1 MRNLIANSLLSL
13 SNLSTKLAVRAGRET
28 IDTDKLT
35 AGLSVTR
42 PDDNIGNAWET
53 LELQRNNL
61 FGIGTSRMVDTV
73 MAISSEANKAFRD
86 LVQFGNPGYT
96 IDVRP
101 ASARPIVDAFLERL
115 EMLHGPL
122 TGMLDMFWGGLF
134 LGGGFFFELVVDN
147 DLLPINLAI
156 LDPNSAAF
164 VNINSAE
171 AGGQYQA
178 LAQQQRFSQRLLNRE
193 LAFYAGYGSSPT
205 KPLGRPIINPGLY
218 ASVFLLT
225 IMQDLRR
232 VIAHQGYPRYH
243 YKIDIE
249 ELAKLINTLHPNL
262 IGNDARI
269 ASFIQQHQTQ
279 IKNQLES
286 LSPTSDFIGLSTIDI
301 SVPRG
306 SSTGFNLQGVEGY
319 IKLLE
324 RSITRGFNSTL
335 LLMGIQDAATEAN
348 AGSQLE
354 HYVSG
359 IESLQDTNALLV
371 SRALSLVLR
380 LYGRRGEVILKYK
393 KQRISDK
400 KVLAETEGLAIDNI
414 ITKRDAGLITSEQAR
429 SDADGLRIPFYL
441 GE

>member
-101 ASARPIVDAFLERL
+101 QSARPIVDAFLERL

-164 VNINSAE
+164 C
-171 AGGQYQA
+171 
-178 LAQQQRFSQRLLNRE
+178 
-193 LAFYAGYGSSPT
+193 
-205 KPLGRPIINPGLY
+205 
-218 ASVFLLT
+218 
-225 IMQDLRR
+225 
-232 VIAHQGYPRYH
+232 
-243 YKIDIE
+243 
-249 ELAKLINTLHPNL
+249 
-262 IGNDARI
+262 
-269 ASFIQQHQTQ
+269 
-279 IKNQLES
+279 
-286 LSPTSDFIGLSTIDI
+286 
-301 SVPRG
+301 
-306 SSTGFNLQGVEGY
+306 
-319 IKLLE
+319 
-324 RSITRGFNSTL
+324 
-335 LLMGIQDAATEAN
+335 
-348 AGSQLE
+348 
-354 HYVSG
+354 
-359 IESLQDTNALLV
+359 
-371 SRALSLVLR
+371 
-380 LYGRRGEVILKYK
+380 
-393 KQRISDK
+393 
-400 KVLAETEGLAIDNI
+400 
-414 ITKRDAGLITSEQAR
+414 
-429 SDADGLRIPFYL
+429 
-441 GE
+441 